1 VKGPDHPTPF
11 AKGTTDHDNT
21 ASGMYFGSTSAVASE
36 GAEAAEE
43 EGGVVAPAG
52 WKAEKISV
60 ELHLSDAVNVYE
72 SSATGNFYDNV
83 QLAPIEPLVPLQHNK
98 RVFNEA
104 DFQLEFIEHEEF
116 GGRRPGFVFRLGAQG
131 LGYYR
136 DTYVAPVLESAETS
150 EGNSVSQESC

>member
-21 ASGMYFGSTSAVASE
+21 ASGMYFDSTTAAS
-36 GAEAAEE
+36 AAEE
-43 EGGVVAPAG
+43 AETTEDFAAAPAG

-72 SSATGNFYDNV
+72 SSATGNFYDTV
-83 QLAPIEPLVPLQHNK
+83 QLAPIEPLEPIHHNK
-98 RVFNEA
+98 RVFNEG
-104 DFQLEFIEHEEF
+104 DFQLEFLAREEF

-131 LGYYR
+131 LGYYK
-136 DTYVAPVLESAETS
+136 DTYVAPVVEST
-150 EGNSVSQESC
+150 EGNEGSSMSQESS